1 MEPWQID
8 SALLAAHNIAR
19 AIGGLTHAVAFI
31 ALALVVYP
39 WLGGFGSETKG
50 K

>member
-8 SALLAAHNIAR
+8 SALLAAHNIAKALG
-19 AIGGLTHAVAFI
+19 AIAGTLGVFTFWFFLM
-31 ALALVVYP
+31 VV
-39 WLGGFGSETKG
+39 FKSMG